1 MSWRDRLGLLG
12 RNQAYAALWGA
23 RTVSTLGNWVT
34 LTALLLY
41 LESIGASG
49 LQIGVMLAARELP
62 HLLGPVAGALAD
74 RVDQKRVMIGCDLTN
89 SLLIG
94 LILIWLPSF
103 SILVALVAAS
113 SLTAALFM
121 PSGKSAVP
129 KLVDQSDLTSANA
142 LLGSSTNLSFAV
154 GPVIGAALF
163 AVVGVRGA
171 LLLDVLTFLI
181 SFCLLLRLPAFGG
194 ATTADGAG
202 ESLRTTRFVD
212 EVRDGVTFV
221 ARHQVARAV
230 AIGMFLGV
238 LFAAIDNVALVF
250 LIRDSLGG
258 PEIALGTALGFY
270 AVMMVLAP
278 LILIRFELFR
288 ARPSLIL
295 LAGLLLT
302 SVGMF
307 LTGLSP
313 VVAAAVAA
321 YAIAGAG
328 NGLENI
334 GIDTLIGRSVPRD
347 KLGRAFGVVYGPIA
361 IAAGLAALI
370 GGHIVDLTSPSTAF
384 LVAGTG
390 VGVVLLVVWKMLPR
404 ELPENR

>member
-1 MSWRDRLGLLG
+1 MSWRERLGLLG

-49 LQIGVMLAARELP
+49 LQIGIMLAARELP

-181 SFCLLLRLPAFGG
+181 SFSLLLRLPAFGG
-194 ATTADGAG
+194 AATADGAV

-221 ARHQVARAV
+221 ARHKVARAV

-295 LAGLLLT
+295 LVGLLLT
-302 SVGMF
+302 SAGMF

-370 GGHIVDLTSPSTAF
+370 GGQIVDLTSPSTAF

-390 VGVVLLVVWKMLPR
+390 VGVVFLLVWKMLPR
-404 ELPENR
+404 ELQENR

>member
-1 MSWRDRLGLLG
+1 MVWRDRFGLLG
-12 RNQAYAALWGA
+12 RNRAYAALWGA

-41 LESIGASG
+41 LESIGSSG
-49 LQIGVMLAARELP
+49 FQIGILLAARELP

-89 SLLIG
+89 SVLIA

-103 SILVALVAAS
+103 PVLVALVAAS

-129 KLVDQSDLTSANA
+129 KLVDQRDLTSANA
-142 LLGSSTNLSFAV
+142 LLGSSTNLSFAL
-154 GPVIGAALF
+154 GPVIGATLF
-163 AVVGVRGA
+163 TVVGVRGA

-181 SFCLLLRLPAFGG
+181 SFSLLLRLPAFSG
-194 ATTADGAG
+194 AVA
-202 ESLRTTRFVD
+202 SLRTTRFVD

-221 ARHQVARAV
+221 AKHQVARAV
-230 AIGMFLGV
+230 AIGMFLTV

-270 AVMMVLAP
+270 AVMMILAP

-288 ARPSLIL
+288 SRPSLIL
-295 LAGLLLT
+295 LVGLLLT
-302 SVGMF
+302 SAGMF

-370 GGHIVDLTSPSTAF
+370 GGQIVDLTSPSTAF

-390 VGVVLLVVWKMLPR
+390 VGAVFLLVWKMLPR